1 MGGGQS
7 GLPLWGSFA
16 GEGAAGGGR
25 LGRGR
30 VARSLGAPPW
40 LKPCADACLGSGGGC
55 QGARGDPAPGQTG
68 RRRPTLLNI
77 HGQGGGQGGKQPSY
91 AIAGRA
97 VLYNLSLQRKH
108 LI

>member
-30 VARSLGAPPW
+30 VAGSLVAPPW
-40 LKPCADACLGSGGGC
+40 LKHCADAWVGSGGAC
-55 QGARGDPAPGQTG
+55 QGARCDPAPLCSGW
-68 RRRPTLLNI
+68 R
-77 HGQGGGQGGKQPSY
+77 
-91 AIAGRA
+91 AGSEGSPA
-97 VLYNLSLQRKH
+97 TPLHWGAPPYNLSPQRKH
-108 LI
+108 IVSFNCWNELL